1 MNPFLKAAKELVNKH
16 GINSTFTVVTEGVYN
31 ADTLSTTNTTANH
44 TVKLFKN
51 HIKTSQ
57 YNFPNLVGKEVAEFY
72 LVNDSLAFTPNI
84 RDLIVHSGTTFTV
97 EHIQEHHAQGAVV
110 LYTIVASKG

>member
-1 MNPFLKAAKELVNKH
+1 MNAFLRTAKKLISQH
-16 GINSTFTVVTEGVYN
+16 GVDFTYSVVTEGVYDAN
-31 ADTLSTTNTTANH
+31 TLSTVNTTTDY

-57 YNFPNLVGKEVAEFY
+57 YSFPNLIGKEVAEFY
-72 LVNDSLAFTPNI
+72 LVNDGLLFVPSV
-84 RDLIVHSGTTFTV
+84 RDLIVHNATTFTV
-97 EHIQEHHAQGAVV
+97 ENIQEHHALGAVV

>member
-16 GINSTFTVVTEGVYN
+16 GVSSTFTVVTEGVYN
-31 ADTLSTTNTTANH
+31 ADTLSTTNTTTNY

-57 YNFPNLVGKEVAEFY
+57 YNFPNLC
-72 LVNDSLAFTPNI
+72 L
-84 RDLIVHSGTTFTV
+84 
-97 EHIQEHHAQGAVV
+97 
-110 LYTIVASKG
+110 LYTSTLPTKPMMCRSRWSGYH